1 MSLKTKVQGPRLAE
15 VGGGGVA
22 RVAGS
27 NGATHHTSTL
37 RGNATEDGQ
46 HATAC
51 ADQPLVNRRRSRAF
65 TLIEIMIV
73 VAIMGIVM
81 TMSVPIVYKL
91 WRKAPLRQAVKDI
104 VEVCSHARARAIMH
118 GQVTEVVFHPKQNR
132 LEMVGGGGGGAPR
145 PADGPGGEPAHGT
158 PAATGSG
165 LWAQLDRQVII
176 ETLDINMSG
185 VEFNDAD
192 AARVRFYPNGV
203 SDEMRMILFD
213 GRDRMGI
220 ELEITTGL
228 ASVVPDP
235 LREWMRR

>member
-1 MSLKTKVQGPRLAE
+1 MSPKSKVQSPRFA
-15 VGGGGVA
+15 
-22 RVAGS
+22 AGS
-27 NGATHHTSTL
+27 
-37 RGNATEDGQ
+37 
-46 HATAC
+46 AC
-51 ADQPLVNRRRSRAF
+51 PHPSPARRRRSRAF

-91 WRKAPLRQAVKDI
+91 WRKAPMRQAVKDI

-132 LEMVGGGGGGAPR
+132 LEMVGGGGAPH
-145 PADGPGGEPAHGT
+145 PADPAGGDVPLGA

-165 LWAQLDRQVII
+165 LSAQLSNEIII

-185 VEFNDAD
+185 VEFNDAES
-192 AARVRFYPNGV
+192 ARVRFYPNGV

-235 LREWMRR
+235 LREWIRR